1 MQVITMVISI
11 SVPHPVANQKED
23 WDLKD
28 QVLQIPCGPSYVCGA
43 INPMNTVR
51 SCWAATINHSQPP
64 PPPFLWDIS
73 LGPNVD
79 QARSGRLVFG
89 IVKSTSP
96 HVSSVQAIP
105 LSFHWILV
113 GLEWDFPFL
122 DDFYPQWLLG
132 SELIPELTI
141 NPARGLAVP
150 EPPKRNH
157 GLIGN
162 FHIPLGLFRGCSILG
177 GGD

>member
-1 MQVITMVISI
+1 MLVYQR
-11 SVPHPVANQKED
+11 VAPNSTHIGASSSRKPEGR
-23 WDLKD
+23 LGPERSKK
-28 QVLQIPCGPSYVCGA
+28 LQRLPCGPSYVCGA

-73 LGPNVD
+73 LGPTVD

-89 IVKSTSP
+89 IVKSTP

-113 GLEWDFPFL
+113 GLEWAFPFL

-141 NPARGLAVP
+141 NQ
-150 EPPKRNH
+150 H
-157 GLIGN
+157 GFGSA
-162 FHIPLGLFRGCSILG
+162 GATCSHRMSWSNPWPMLH
-177 GGD
+177 